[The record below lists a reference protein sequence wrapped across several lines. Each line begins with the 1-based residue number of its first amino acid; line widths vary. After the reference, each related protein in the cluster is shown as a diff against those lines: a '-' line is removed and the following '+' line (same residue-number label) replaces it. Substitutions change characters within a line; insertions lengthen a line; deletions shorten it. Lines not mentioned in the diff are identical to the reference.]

1 MRIRVLDRI
10 VAALAG
16 LLLVAGAAIVVVDG
30 FLGENV
36 LAFFQRLFASQ
47 KVIPVICKA
56 VAVAVLMALAVGC
69 FSVTIRRRSDR
80 KAVSQRTENG
90 ELAISMKAIEGLV
103 QKCVETHHELQTA
116 SLQLE
121 NDRGGLRIL
130 LRVATGSSVSI
141 PLVVEALQKQLK
153 QYITAC
159 TGLEVKEVCV
169 LVDTAQAQVA
179 KSPFDLPDLLAAAPG
194 VEALPAE
201 SKAEPEKKLLH
212 QRLFEEKEA
221 PASVPPVEEKPVEPA
236 PETSEQP
243 SEEPAEAAPEAAE
256 PPVEPQAP
264 AASAEQSLPQEP
276 MPPVEVTEPQAPAE
290 PAEPEEPT
298 TEEAPEEE
306 HPTAEVT
313 VDANV

>member
-56 VAVAVLMALAVGC
+56 VAVVALLALAAGC

-90 ELAISMKAIEGLV
+90 ELSISMKAIEGLV

-121 NDRGGLRIL
+121 NDRGGLRIH

-159 TGLEVKEVCV
+159 TGLEVREVCV

-179 KSPFDLPDLLAAAPG
+179 KSPFDLPDLLSAIPG
-194 VEALPAE
+194 VEALPGE
-201 SKAEPEKKLLH
+201 NQAEPEKKLLH
-212 QRLFEEKEA
+212 QRLFEDKEA
-221 PASVPPVEEKPVEPA
+221 PASVEEKAVEIA
-236 PETSEQP
+236 PEAPAQP
-243 SEEPAEAAPEAAE
+243 AEEPENAAVCVAEAAE
-256 PPVEPQAP
+256 PQAP
-264 AASAEQSLPQEP
+264 PRPPSQSIPRSPCPPWKPRRRSLPQRLSSP
-276 MPPVEVTEPQAPAE
+276 RSPQRRKRPRRNI
-290 PAEPEEPT
+290 PRRR
-298 TEEAPEEE
+298 
-306 HPTAEVT
+306 
-313 VDANV
+313 

>member
-56 VAVAVLMALAVGC
+56 VAVVALLALAAGC

-90 ELAISMKAIEGLV
+90 ELSISMKAIEGLV

-121 NDRGGLRIL
+121 NDRGGLRIH

-159 TGLEVKEVCV
+159 TGLEVREVCV

-179 KSPFDLPDLLAAAPG
+179 KSPFDLPDLLSAIPG
-194 VEALPAE
+194 VEALPGE
-201 SKAEPEKKLLH
+201 NQAEPEKKLLH
-212 QRLFEEKEA
+212 QRLFEDKEA
-221 PASVPPVEEKPVEPA
+221 PASVEEKAVEIA
-236 PETSEQP
+236 PEAPAQP
-243 SEEPAEAAPEAAE
+243 AEEPENAAVCVAEAA
-256 PPVEPQAP
+256 EPQAP
-264 AASAEQSLPQEP
+264 AEAAEPEHPEEP
-276 MPPVEVTEPQAPAE
+276 MPPVEAEETQPPAAPV
-290 PAEPEEPT
+290 EPEESA

-306 HPTAEVT
+306 HSTAEVT